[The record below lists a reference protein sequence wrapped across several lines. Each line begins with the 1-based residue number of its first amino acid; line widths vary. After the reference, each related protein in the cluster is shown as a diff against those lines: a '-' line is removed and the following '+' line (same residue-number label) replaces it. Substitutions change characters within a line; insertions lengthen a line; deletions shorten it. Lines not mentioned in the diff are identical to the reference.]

1 MLSARPAWMFSAS
14 PMLGVASILRL
25 LVVSPVVRNL
35 RGLLFGGG
43 GLGRKAEAP
52 DGTVFA
58 VLPILLGSPS
68 QPGAANPT
76 CRVLR
81 GFSAPPPPAVSP
93 RKAPAGTF
101 RACAVSPLPRAC

>member
-52 DGTVFA
+52 DGTVME
-58 VLPILLGSPS
+58 VPSILLGSPS
-68 QPGAANPT
+68 
-76 CRVLR
+76 
-81 GFSAPPPPAVSP
+81 
-93 RKAPAGTF
+93 PAGAENPRPRVMRRFSDRRQTSNS
-101 RACAVSPLPRAC
+101 AAGYLPRMRRVALA